1 MTKLRTPDTIEDAV
15 HQAIAVLG
23 VEAISRALSNPAA
36 GVSVS
41 MSLVP
46 KWSDPEA
53 PQRIGL
59 HQALGVEALLLKAG
73 HAPIFLELF
82 RRLQV
87 GTEPGDTASPLESA
101 VQATISAAELLKATR
116 ESLQDG
122 VLQLH
127 EVAGVKAR
135 LAALQRELA
144 ALNRSLVVKRKKF

>member
-1 MTKLRTPDTIEDAV
+1 MTKLRTPNSIEDAV
-15 HQAIAVLG
+15 HQSIAVLG
-23 VEAISRALSNPAA
+23 DEAISRALTNQAA
-36 GVSVS
+36 GVTVS
-41 MSLVP
+41 TSLVA

-82 RRLQV
+82 RRLAV
-87 GTEPGDTASPLESA
+87 GVEPGGQASPLESA

-122 VLQLH
+122 ELQPH
-127 EVAGVKAR
+127 EVSGVKSK
-135 LAALQRELA
+135 LSALQRELA
-144 ALNRSLVVKRKKF
+144 ALNRSLVVKRKKT